1 MNLQMLC
8 SSLRSTISL
17 VLLVQYLLLE
27 LFPIRLRSGIYED
40 HIVRKPLLRH
50 MRAQVLA
57 DRLFAELPNKNW
69 LEHHCTGY
77 LAHPFE
83 VSHHKTE
90 RQGDK
95 NRLY

>member
-8 SSLRSTISL
+8 SSLRSTIYL

-27 LFPIRLRSGIYED
+27 LFPIRLQSGIYED
-40 HIVRKPLLRH
+40 HIVRKPPLRH
-50 MRAQVLA
+50 MRAQVLD

-77 LAHPFE
+77 LVHPFE
-83 VSHHKTE
+83 KCPLKNE
-90 RQGDK
+90 RWETK
-95 NRLY
+95 SIFF